1 MKSETKSHTARL
13 LVSTVAMFGFG
24 FALVPL
30 YGLIC
35 DLTGLNGRDDALV
48 TAGSSASAVDFSRT
62 VKIEF
67 VTTVNGGKD
76 WAFAP
81 ESQTVEVHPG
91 QASTV
96 VFHAT
101 NPQATM
107 VMAQAVPSVAPWRAA
122 KYLRKTECFC
132 FNNQPFAANE
142 AKAMPVVFV
151 VDPELPDDV
160 DTLTLSYTW
169 FELQNTAAVAIP
181 PASNF

>member
-1 MKSETKSHTARL
+1 
-13 LVSTVAMFGFG
+13 MFGFG

-30 YGLIC
+30 YDVIC
-35 DLTGLNGRDDALV
+35 DLTGLNGRDDSLV
-48 TAGSSASAVDFSRT
+48 TAATMAGSIDTSREI
-62 VKIEF
+62 KIEF

-81 ESQTVEVHPG
+81 ESATVKVHPG

-101 NPQATM
+101 NPESRQT
-107 VMAQAVPSVAPWRAA
+107 VAQAVPSVAPWRAA

-132 FNNQPFAANE
+132 FNNQPFEANE

-151 VDPELPDDV
+151 VDPDLPDDV

-169 FELQNTAAVAIP
+169 FDVTETAA
-181 PASNF
+181 ASATAPQVN

>member
-1 MKSETKSHTARL
+1 MNRAAKQHVLRL
-13 LVSTVAMFGFG
+13 AIGTVAMFGFG

-30 YGLIC
+30 YDVIC
-35 DLTGLNGRDDALV
+35 DLTGLNGRDDGLV
-48 TAGSSASAVDFSRT
+48 TSTATAGEVDTSRQ

-67 VTTVNGGKD
+67 VTTVNGGSD

-81 ESQTVEVHPG
+81 ESPTVTVHPG

-101 NPQATM
+101 NPNAQQ
-107 VMAQAVPSVAPWRAA
+107 VIAQAVPSVAPWRAA

-132 FNNQPFAANE
+132 FNNQPFAPNE

-169 FELQNTAAVAIP
+169 FDVTETAA
-181 PASNF
+181 ASVSAPQVN